1 MKMKKTKKIL
11 SLFIFLFLFNCQSI
25 SNKYN
30 TTGEKI
36 CVYLNINNNNDRLF
50 LKRFKENPNI
60 SNIDDCDYLSLIFIQ
75 QTQRAILN
83 SVGIRIL
90 NSTTFSAY
98 YDLYK
103 IEKDKISEVKQ
114 ILDNPSVHEH
124 IDYTGGKNPMILKSS
139 ATINENKEII
149 YENQSENR
157 VYTLTKARVGA
168 LLGNI
173 SSGFNIENGSSTV
186 NYNLLTNLQQSREDI
201 EKQLVQTLAD
211 RTYDDVL
218 LDILEYKKNE
228 MKKNSSG
235 ENNNKN
241 ESEDKNKNEKK
252 NTQDENQRNNVKERQ
267 DNGIE
272 KQN

>member
-1 MKMKKTKKIL
+1 MKTKKIKKVL
-11 SLFIFLFLFNCQSI
+11 SLSVFLLLFNCQNL

-83 SVGIRIL
+83 SAGIRIL

-98 YDLYK
+98 YNLYK
-103 IEKDKISEVKQ
+103 IEKDKISEVRQ
-114 ILDNPSVHEH
+114 VLDNPSVQEYL
-124 IDYTGGKNPMILKSS
+124 DYTGGKNPVILKSS
-139 ATINENKEII
+139 ATINENKEIT

-157 VYTLTKARVGA
+157 VYNSTNARVGS
-168 LLGNI
+168 LLRNI
-173 SSGFNIENGSSTV
+173 SSGFNVENGSSAV
-186 NYNLLTNLQQSREDI
+186 NYALLTNLQQSREDI
-201 EKQLVQTLAD
+201 EKQLLQTLAD

-218 LDILEYKKNE
+218 LDVLEYKKNE
-228 MKKNSSG
+228 TKKNSSG

-241 ESEDKNKNEKK
+241 DSEGKKKKKKK
-252 NTQDENQRNNVKERQ
+252 NTQDENQRNNVKKQQ
-267 DNGIE
+267 DNSIE
-272 KQN
+272 MQN

>member
-11 SLFIFLFLFNCQSI
+11 SLFIFLLLFNCQSI

-30 TTGEKI
+30 TIGEKI
-36 CVYLNINNNNDRLF
+36 CVYLNIHNDNDRLF

-83 SVGIRIL
+83 SVGIRML

-114 ILDNPSVHEH
+114 VLDNPSVQEY
-124 IDYTGGKNPMILKSS
+124 IDYTGGKNPVILKSS
-139 ATINENKEII
+139 ATINENKEIT

-157 VYTLTKARVGA
+157 VHNSTKARVA
-168 LLGNI
+168 SLLRNI
-173 SSGFNIENGSSTV
+173 SSGFNVENGSSTV

-201 EKQLVQTLAD
+201 ERQLVQTLAD
-211 RTYDDVL
+211 RTYDDIL
-218 LDILEYKKNE
+218 LDVLEYKKNE
-228 MKKNSSG
+228 KKKDNAG
-235 ENNNKN
+235 ENKN
-241 ESEDKNKNEKK
+241 ENNMEDKNKNEKK
-252 NTQDENQRNNVKERQ
+252 NTQVENQINNAKEQ
-267 DNGIE
+267 
-272 KQN
+272 QNNNIKMQN